1 MFETA
6 SGIFDRLWT
15 DFGVERDAIDGE
27 EDQIRR
33 RGQPLDACNV
43 GRERGR
49 GGERG

>member
-1 MFETA
+1 MFERRV
-6 SGIFDRLWT
+6 GDFDRLRT
-15 DFGVERDAIDGE
+15 DFCVERDAIDGE

-43 GRERGR
+43 GGERGR